1 MVSLHLFQ
9 DLETLLQTCL
19 FPLVTMGTIDGTFY
33 QMSHLA
39 QLGRL
44 LGRIHSVGTT
54 ATFQHRHRISSKL
67 YGYDAQKLILDSQLL
82 PNYVQESYASVS
94 KQLLGLVDAQ
104 LEGFNQPQYR
114 RIHFLLHLQLDLN
127 QKDQHRK

>member
-1 MVSLHLFQ
+1 
-9 DLETLLQTCL
+9 
-19 FPLVTMGTIDGTFY
+19 MGTIDGTFY

-82 PNYVQESYASVS
+82 PNYVQESYNIFRIDLLYFSES
-94 KQLLGLVDAQ
+94 CLGQLYR
-104 LEGFNQPQYR
+104 FNHCRQG
-114 RIHFLLHLQLDLN
+114 
-127 QKDQHRK
+127 